1 MLSFQLG
8 WKDNWV
14 TKNEIDN
21 SAWHTRYV
29 YSLYW
34 AITTI
39 TTVGYG
45 DIHGTNE
52 IEFLASIVV
61 EIIGAAL
68 VGYMINV
75 IGMTLNDMKYQ
86 TC

>member
-1 MLSFQLG
+1 MVSFRLG
-8 WKDNWV
+8 WDNWV
-14 TKNEIDN
+14 TTNKIDTA
-21 SAWHTRYV
+21 AWHTRYV

-34 AITTI
+34 SITTI

-45 DIHGTNE
+45 DLHGTNE
-52 IEFLASIVV
+52 IEFLASILV

-75 IGMTLNDMKYQ
+75 IGMTLNDMK
-86 TC
+86 